1 MPSGARGGQEAKT
14 IPEPLQQESMACEM
28 IVAVSND
35 ARSGQSLDEKAVGG
49 EQTMCMCD
57 KEDRRQE
64 VGDGL

>member
-1 MPSGARGGQEAKT
+1 
-14 IPEPLQQESMACEM
+14 MACEM
-28 IVAVSND
+28 IVAVLND